1 MKALRYRATA
11 EADLRRVAREPRAA
25 WGADQAA
32 TYTYQLREHIKSL
45 REFPLRFPVFE
56 SRPAM
61 RRMNSGRHGVFYL
74 MLDDA
79 VEIIRVLHAASDM
92 ERWL

>member
-11 EADLRRVAREPRAA
+11 EADLRRVARETRAA

-32 TYTYQLREHIKSL
+32 ACAYQLREHIKSL
-45 REFPLRFPVFE
+45 RAFPLRFPEFGF
-56 SRPAM
+56 RPAM
-61 RRMNSGRHGVFYL
+61 RGMNSGRHAVFYL